1 MINILIIDDDE
12 NVLIRLEGT
21 LEGEGYSTTTAW
33 SGREAL
39 LIAQKSNFDIILVD
53 EQLADLESAT
63 VVDELSQLQPGA
75 RLLLT
80 HTGTKRGK
88 SVSHSN
94 NAAVCKWDDD
104 EVKTGIRKLAA

>member
-12 NVLIRLEGT
+12 DVLIRLEGT

-39 LIAQKSNFDIILVD
+39 SVAQKSNFDIILVD
-53 EQLADLESAT
+53 EQLADLESAI
-63 VVDELSQLQPGA
+63 VVDKLRQLQPGA

-80 HTGTKRGK
+80 HTRTERGK
-88 SVSHSN
+88 SVSHPDNTS
-94 NAAVCKWDDD
+94 VCKWDDD